1 MDIVQFFIAPPH
13 WNELHHHQDYQHDG
27 LNFLG
32 KLFSSWWSRW
42 SEYWLTWEAPWC
54 LRPSLGDSLAGWTWR
69 RLQTTDWV
77 CILYK
82 DVFVFLSLNVSL
94 RDFTGKQVGNPTK
107 AESCQCVFLGMSA
120 LSCFAEVGYFCLPHV
135 CREIKAVSTD
145 MILFRS
151 IKQQRYN
158 SKLTTYSFSRSKTT
172 TTYMTIIKKLFC
184 VSFSN
189 KKFSCMEKRS

>member
-1 MDIVQFFIAPPH
+1 MPAAEPRWFSGRMD
-13 WNELHHHQDYQHDG
+13 L
-27 LNFLG
+27 
-32 KLFSSWWSRW
+32 
-42 SEYWLTWEAPWC
+42 EAPANN
-54 LRPSLGDSLAGWTWR
+54 RFVNSLV
-69 RLQTTDWV
+69 WV

-107 AESCQCVFLGMSA
+107 AEPCQCVFLGMSA

-145 MILFRS
+145 MIVFRS